1 MAQNDSDVLLA
12 RIDERVAGIMTQLS
26 GYHQDLRDHRD
37 DIEALKKRVYTMCG
51 GLLAAQV
58 VMGLFETFHTAMAGR
73 L

>member
-1 MAQNDSDVLLA
+1 MPNPSSDILLA

-37 DIEALKKRVYTMCG
+37 DIEALKKRVYGMCG
-51 GLLAAQV
+51 GLFVAQV
-58 VMGLFETFHTAMAGR
+58 LMGLFAAFHALPPGK